1 MEERLTTVAA
11 VVASTRGK
19 IAKNPSFHQQAQ
31 RHNTFLHG
39 GYGIQQTLDNSHS
52 SPLET

>member
-31 RHNTFLHG
+31 GHNTFLHG